1 MGALAVA
8 VSDDRTP
15 TALDAAFVL
24 GATLIGT
31 RLIARSLGLSPT
43 IGTLITIS
51 AATATSTGLGGETVQ
66 RLAGAVLAP
75 ANRARL
81 ALEHIELS
89 PRMLG
94 GSPE

>member
-1 MGALAVA
+1 
-8 VSDDRTP
+8 
-15 TALDAAFVL
+15 
-24 GATLIGT
+24 
-31 RLIARSLGLSPT
+31 
-43 IGTLITIS
+43 
-51 AATATSTGLGGETVQ
+51 
-66 RLAGAVLAP
+66 VLAP